1 MTSSSVEQFA
11 IGFDIGGTK
20 IEGAVISSLG
30 RVLRSERV
38 ATPND
43 YDGNKHAI
51 LELIAKLKGREN
63 LLGVGFGIPGSV
75 NPKTG
80 ILRNAPN
87 SPAINDTPFFTEL
100 KHDVDLPVRYENDA
114 NCLILSEVRYGAAK
128 GAADA
133 VGIILGTG
141 VGSGV
146 VLGGKIYSGINGLA
160 PELGHSILDVNGR
173 QCLCGNKG
181 CVEAYLSGPSIL
193 KRYKDAGGDLGIMR
207 TEDIFTR
214 PDDPAA
220 IKTVRETLYL
230 FTRVMAEIV
239 SLYDPQVIVLGGG
252 LSLQKSFY
260 ECGDEIARHIFGS
273 REAPQIVSAKNGDA
287 SGKLGAAS
295 LFFL

>member
-1 MTSSSVEQFA
+1 MTSSSAEQFA

-20 IEGAVISSLG
+20 IEGAVVSSSG

-38 ATPND
+38 ATPSDYND
-43 YDGNKHAI
+43 NKYAI
-51 LELIAKLKGREN
+51 LELITKLQGPEKI
-63 LLGVGFGIPGSV
+63 LGVGFGIPGSV
-75 NPKTG
+75 DPKTG

-87 SPAINDTPFFTEL
+87 SPAINNTPFFTEL
-100 KHDVDLPVRYENDA
+100 KRIADFSVRYENDA

-146 VLGGKIYSGINGLA
+146 VLGGKIYSGIRGLA

-173 QCLCGNKG
+173 QCLCGNLG

-193 KRYKDAGGDLGIMR
+193 KRYHDAGGNPDVMR
-207 TEDIFTR
+207 TEDIFILH
-214 PDDPAA
+214 DDPIAV
-220 IKTVRETLYL
+220 KTVRETIY
-230 FTRVMAEIV
+230 FFARVMAEIV

-260 ECGDEIARHIFGS
+260 ECGDEIARYVFGS
-273 REAPQIVSAKNGDA
+273 NSAPPIVPAQNGDS

-295 LFFL
+295 LFF